1 MKTTEVTPED
11 ILAGHSQQTM
21 CRARKYPFFL
31 AASDTTSFDYTSH
44 KACTGLGPIASHP
57 NTQGFLTHS
66 VLAISTSGIPL
77 GVIYQE
83 SWTRSKETFGQSKQ
97 QKNRP
102 ESEKESYKWTK
113 ALQGVESVLEL
124 QDEVLLIQDREA
136 DIVTF
141 LQEPRRAKTHLLIR
155 SSSPRKILV
164 NNKVK
169 NLWEVS
175 YCAPV
180 VAQKQFSIKFKKG
193 KEFIN
198 REVDLTLRCTR
209 VEILPP
215 AYVKSEHPNPIV
227 WVICAREENPPQGE
241 KAIEWILLSTFPVLD
256 GQTALDMVTFYTYRW
271 LIERFHYVL
280 KSGVGMEK
288 LQMDDCESLMKALSF
303 YSIVAWRLL
312 YLTYIARERPETP
325 ALNFFEELSLR
336 ILSTYMG
343 KTIDTIGD
351 AVAVIAHIG
360 GFRACPSAPRAG
372 LKSLW
377 LGLRRLD
384 GMEVG
389 WQLAMA
395 TFAAKD
401 TGQD

>member
-1 MKTTEVTPED
+1 
-11 ILAGHSQQTM
+11 
-21 CRARKYPFFL
+21 
-31 AASDTTSFDYTSH
+31 
-44 KACTGLGPIASHP
+44 
-57 NTQGFLTHS
+57 
-66 VLAISTSGIPL
+66 
-77 GVIYQE
+77 
-83 SWTRSKETFGQSKQ
+83 
-97 QKNRP
+97 
-102 ESEKESYKWTK
+102 
-113 ALQGVESVLEL
+113 
-124 QDEVLLIQDREA
+124 
-136 DIVTF
+136 
-141 LQEPRRAKTHLLIR
+141 
-155 SSSPRKILV
+155 
-164 NNKVK
+164 
-169 NLWEVS
+169 
-175 YCAPV
+175 
-180 VAQKQFSIKFKKG
+180 
-193 KEFIN
+193 
-198 REVDLTLRCTR
+198 
-209 VEILPP
+209 
-215 AYVKSEHPNPIV
+215 
-227 WVICAREENPPQGE
+227 
-241 KAIEWILLSTFPVLD
+241 
-256 GQTALDMVTFYTYRW
+256 
-271 LIERFHYVL
+271 
-280 KSGVGMEK
+280 
-288 LQMDDCESLMKALSF
+288 MDDCESLMKALSF